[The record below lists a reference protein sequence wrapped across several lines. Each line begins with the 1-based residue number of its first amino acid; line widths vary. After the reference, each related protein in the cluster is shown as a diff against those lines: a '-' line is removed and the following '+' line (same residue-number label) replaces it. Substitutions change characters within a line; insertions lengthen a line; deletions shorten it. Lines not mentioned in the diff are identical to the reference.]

1 MKAPRLLASIAT
13 AAISLAL
20 TTVPARSRETP
31 IVDYCASKS
40 TGNVRKVTKGLC
52 TLSEISLGTQVISRQ
67 KNRPSDLVPQFK
79 ARYEAAKSA
88 AELNGYTLAITSG
101 YRSLAQQEVL
111 FNRAVKRH
119 GSAAEASKWVLPPEK
134 SNHPWGMAIDINY
147 GVGGAKGKKAAAWL
161 EKNGYKYGLCRRYEN
176 EWWHFE
182 PLVAPG
188 QKCPKMEPYAS

>member
-67 KNRPSDLVPQFK
+67 KNRPSDLVRQ
-79 ARYEAAKSA
+79 
-88 AELNGYTLAITSG
+88 
-101 YRSLAQQEVL
+101 SLLQ
-111 FNRAVKRH
+111 N
-119 GSAAEASKWVLPPEK
+119 
-134 SNHPWGMAIDINY
+134 
-147 GVGGAKGKKAAAWL
+147 
-161 EKNGYKYGLCRRYEN
+161 
-176 EWWHFE
+176 
-182 PLVAPG
+182 
-188 QKCPKMEPYAS
+188 